1 MLMKPTIAD
10 LRRDYT
16 RDGLTEAQA
25 PDEPHL
31 LFATWFAQ
39 AVEIETTEAN
49 AMMLATVDEQGQPH
63 VRTLL
68 LKGFDER
75 GFVFFTNYQSAKG
88 EQLTAQPLA
97 AMTFWWHDLE
107 RQVRIEGRVEKV
119 SDEESD
125 VYFHSR
131 PAGSRLGAW
140 ASPQSQVIAGREVL
154 EQRLAALEVQ
164 YAEEQPPRPPHWGGY
179 RVVPHLIEFW
189 QGRAS
194 RLHDRLR
201 YRLQDGH
208 WLRERLAP

>member
-1 MLMKPTIAD
+1 MKPTIAD

-16 RDGLTEAQA
+16 RDGLTESQA
-25 PDEPHL
+25 PNEPYA
-31 LFATWFAQ
+31 LFSTWFAQ
-39 AVEIETTEAN
+39 AVEIESTEAN
-49 AMMLATVDEQGQPH
+49 AMMLASVDAQGQPH
-63 VRTLL
+63 LRTLL

-88 EQLTAQPLA
+88 EQLAAQPLA

-107 RQVRIEGRVEKV
+107 RQVRIEGQIERV
-119 SDEESD
+119 SSEESD

-154 EQRLAALEVQ
+154 EDRLQALEVQ

-179 RVVPHLIEFW
+179 RLVPSLIEFW
-189 QGRAS
+189 QGRSS

-201 YRLQDGH
+201 YRLESGQ
-208 WLRERLAP
+208 WVRERLAP

>member
-1 MLMKPTIAD
+1 MLKPTIAD

-16 RDGLTEAQA
+16 RDGLTESQA
-25 PDEPHL
+25 PNEPYT
-31 LFATWFAQ
+31 LFSTWFAQ
-39 AVEIETTEAN
+39 AVEIESTEAN
-49 AMMLATVDEQGQPH
+49 AMMLASVDAQGQPH
-63 VRTLL
+63 LRTLL

-88 EQLTAQPLA
+88 EQLAAQPLA

-107 RQVRIEGRVEKV
+107 RQVRIEGQIERV
-119 SDEESD
+119 SSEESD

-154 EQRLAALEVQ
+154 EDRLQALEVQ

-179 RVVPHLIEFW
+179 RLVPSLIEFW
-189 QGRAS
+189 QGRSS

-201 YRLQDGH
+201 YRLESGQ
-208 WLRERLAP
+208 WVRERLAP

>member
-1 MLMKPTIAD
+1 MKPTIAD

-63 VRTLL
+63 LRTLL

-88 EQLTAQPLA
+88 EQLATQPRA

-107 RQVRIEGRVEKV
+107 RQVRIEGQVEKV

-154 EQRLAALEVQ
+154 EQRLAALEIQ
-164 YAEEQPPRPPHWGGY
+164 YAEDQPPRPPHWGGY
-179 RVVPHLIEFW
+179 RLVPQVIEFW

-201 YRLQDGH
+201 YQLQDGQ
-208 WLRERLAP
+208 WRRERLAP

>member
-1 MLMKPTIAD
+1 MKPTIAD

-16 RDGLTEAQA
+16 RDGLTESQA
-25 PDEPHL
+25 PNEPYT
-31 LFATWFAQ
+31 LFSTWFAQ
-39 AVEIETTEAN
+39 AVEIESTEAN
-49 AMMLATVDEQGQPH
+49 AMMLASVDAQGQPH
-63 VRTLL
+63 LRTLL

-88 EQLTAQPLA
+88 EQLAAQPLA

-107 RQVRIEGRVEKV
+107 RQVRIEGQIERV
-119 SDEESD
+119 SSEESD

-154 EQRLAALEVQ
+154 EDRLQALEVQ

-179 RVVPHLIEFW
+179 RLVPSLIEFW
-189 QGRAS
+189 QGRSS

-201 YRLQDGH
+201 YRLESGQ
-208 WLRERLAP
+208 WVRERLAP